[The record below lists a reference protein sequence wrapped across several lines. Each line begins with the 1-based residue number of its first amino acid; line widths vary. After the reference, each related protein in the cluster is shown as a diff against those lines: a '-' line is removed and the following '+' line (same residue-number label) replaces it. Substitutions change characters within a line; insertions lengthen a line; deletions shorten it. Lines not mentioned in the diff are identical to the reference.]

1 MSKYSKSI
9 DIKAIESNLANE
21 IAKAVDWHY
30 FNPAVVANVISTD
43 MPLYTQDRVMELVKW
58 IIKYEARRF
67 QVEWEK
73 GNTTEGLMMA
83 DLLNDVIEAKYGKDY
98 SLEKVLAEAP
108 EPDLTKEAY
117 HIQLNDKSVTINHA
131 FF

>member
-21 IAKAVDWHY
+21 IAQAVDWYY

-43 MPLYTQDRVMELVKW
+43 MPLYTQDRIMELVKW

-83 DLLNDVIEAKYGKDY
+83 DLLNDVLEAKYGKDDT
-98 SLEKVLAEAP
+98 LEKVLAEAP

>member
-1 MSKYSKSI
+1 MAKYSKSI
-9 DIKAIESNLANE
+9 EIKAIESNLANE
-21 IAKAVDWHY
+21 IAQAVDWHY
-30 FNPAVVANVISTD
+30 FNPAVVANIISTD
-43 MPLYTQDRVMELVKW
+43 MPLYTQGRIMELVKW

-83 DLLNDVIEAKYGKDY
+83 DLLNDVLEAKYGKDD

-108 EPDLTKEAY
+108 ELDLTKEAY